1 MKKVQPRTSLSHRT
15 DKPVRE
21 TAKRDRIIRA
31 AEKLFA
37 LQGFH
42 GASIRDIANAANVG
56 GTLVLHHFES
66 KEKLYKA
73 VFALRQDLAQERL
86 RALEAIEDFT
96 APDALERIVNAFVSP
111 IVKSHATEDG
121 RYYAQLTV
129 REASDP
135 QEDTRGIIEEYF
147 DPIARAYI
155 AALQLALPN
164 VEYEYLCWAYCFS
177 VGALVI
183 SIFDR
188 RLPRISTGLK
198 LPISVERKTRMLSSY
213 VVGGIRGGLKGV

>member
-1 MKKVQPRTSLSHRT
+1 MRW
-15 DKPVRE
+15 
-21 TAKRDRIIRA
+21 
-31 AEKLFA
+31 EKLFA

-56 GTLVLHHFES
+56 GTLILHHFEN

-73 VFALRQDLAQERL
+73 VFALRQDLGQERL

-96 APDALERIVNAFVSP
+96 APDALERIVSAFVSP

-121 RYYAQLTV
+121 RYY
-129 REASDP
+129 
-135 QEDTRGIIEEYF
+135 
-147 DPIARAYI
+147 
-155 AALQLALPN
+155 
-164 VEYEYLCWAYCFS
+164 AYCFS

-213 VVGGIRGGLKGV
+213 VVGGIRGG